1 MSSLTISAVAERT
14 PYRDG
19 VGDFNFV
26 VKGIP
31 PFRNS
36 NQRNVSAL
44 FCFGSG
50 LTFLLSPEVIQ
61 VLRLISKIYP
71 RGLIQ

>member
-26 VKGIP
+26 VEKEYH
-31 PFRNS
+31 PFETLIKEMF
-36 NQRNVSAL
+36 QL
-44 FCFGSG
+44 FF
-50 LTFLLSPEVIQ
+50 
-61 VLRLISKIYP
+61 VLVQ
-71 RGLIQ
+71 G